1 MVKEYFGNLD
11 GVILSYFGDGNNVVN
26 FLLLGCVMV
35 GINVKIV
42 ILVNYML
49 NKEIVEEVNII
60 VNGKSKVIVINNF

>member
-35 GINVKIV
+35 GINVRIV
-42 ILVNYML
+42 ILENYML

-60 VNGKSKVIVINNF
+60 VIVNGKSEVIVI